1 MKRTLRAMMIASVI
15 LLIGGAGFAAEN
27 ETFNTEKMIS
37 DLNDK
42 IELSKEQWEKLKPVL
57 GEKSEE
63 LKKSINEHVDKGY
76 IQMEEMSRKL
86 KGVSEDTEKK
96 LETFLNSEEMQKL
109 KNYLN
114 ELDEEA
120 IKEAKDRLVAE
131 FSEILVLTEEQVD
144 KLKPV
149 LEDSMSQMSEMIQ
162 ELADRGSSGWE
173 EFKKQYKSLTEELK
187 KKLEDT
193 LDRKQM
199 ERFEEYK
206 QDKRDKIEIAFA

>member
-162 ELADRGSSGWE
+162 EQAGHGGGG
-173 EFKKQYKSLTEELK
+173 Y
-187 KKLEDT
+187 
-193 LDRKQM
+193 
-199 ERFEEYK
+199 
-206 QDKRDKIEIAFA
+206 